1 MPLYDAENR
10 LTSDSC
16 ALNTRMWDN
25 REIADYSLLNLRPDG
40 GACGT
45 KAPRDPL
52 MTSAVQHRNLVP
64 WSGYG
69 WNTCTV
75 DDDSRLRVD
84 SLVTNARGRQQL
96 AKRVFEASPDM
107 SHGVVKVDIEA
118 GLRNGLDTSPL
129 NDCSRVTEKDFR
141 RFVPGVCDVPVESV
155 VPTFWVNG
163 GASSRDIARSDGFL
177 RTMGFSK
184 DAARGVWS
192 RSACQ

>member
-16 ALNTRMWDN
+16 ALGTRLQAN
-25 REIADYSLLNLRPDG
+25 HEQFDYNLLNLRPDG
-40 GACGT
+40 GVCCAQT
-45 KAPRDPL
+45 PRDPL
-52 MTSAVQHRNLVP
+52 LTSAVQHRNLVP

-69 WNTCTV
+69 WNTCSV

-84 SLVTNARGRQQL
+84 ALVTNNRGRQQL
-96 AKRVFEASPDM
+96 AKRVFEAAPDM
-107 SHGVVKVDIEA
+107 SHGVPKVEVES

-141 RFVPGVCDVPVESV
+141 RFIPGVCDVPVESI

-163 GASSRDIARSDGFL
+163 GASSRDIARSDVFL
-177 RTMGFSK
+177 TTMGFHK
-184 DAARGVWS
+184 DGVRGVWS
-192 RSACQ
+192 R